1 MNNDTSSDPDSVS
14 VKVVKRVFRLLVICE
29 TLSQILNCSM
39 FTGIV
44 LDHMKIPRVTP
55 IYKKVMIMS

>member
-44 LDHMKIPRVTP
+44 LDQMKIARVTP
-55 IYKKVMIMS
+55 NI